1 MLSFKVHVSEK
12 WTLKICVDFPP
23 SQYYTHDSADRG
35 KDKPETVKGEE
46 RWGEESEGDGKKI
59 STLFQEVGKVDG

>member
-12 WTLKICVDFPP
+12 WTLKMCWFP
-23 SQYYTHDSADRG
+23 SFSILYSWHCRG
-35 KDKPETVKGEE
+35 KDKPKTVKGEE

-59 STLFQEVGKVDG
+59 SNYFRKLGK